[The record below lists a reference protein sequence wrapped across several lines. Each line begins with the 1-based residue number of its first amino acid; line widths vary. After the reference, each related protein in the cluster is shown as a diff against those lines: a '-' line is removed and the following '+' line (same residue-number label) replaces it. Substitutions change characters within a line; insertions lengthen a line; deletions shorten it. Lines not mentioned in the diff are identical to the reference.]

1 MSKLI
6 PEGNSLVFDT
16 SPKYLLIQGETT
28 QVRIALT
35 DTGLEGFAKAWREL
49 LKIPEVQKIL
59 KDFGLLEERG
69 FKN

>member
-6 PEGNSLVFDT
+6 PEGNALVFNT
-16 SPKYLLIQGETT
+16 SPQYLVIQGETM

-35 DTGLEGFAKAWREL
+35 DTGLDGFAKAWREL
-49 LKIPEVQKIL
+49 LKLPEVQKIL
-59 KDFGLLEERG
+59 KDFELLEERG